1 MNNVYFSASIPD
13 RYNMNSDK
21 AYLSSNFRKETRYGD
36 CKGDAPREQELGE
49 IKNVARGGNTGK
61 VELRTSYYTKVN
73 VIILRLIFFMLL
85 KCALVYYGSVKC

>member
-36 CKGDAPREQELGE
+36 CKGDAPRE
-49 IKNVARGGNTGK
+49 
-61 VELRTSYYTKVN
+61 
-73 VIILRLIFFMLL
+73 
-85 KCALVYYGSVKC
+85 